1 MPLFPSCDQVEKRA
15 WGQKV
20 HSSLHVFGDSVLST
34 LAVFPFFRNLRKPFP
49 VFGWEKRRERVLMN
63 GKAREAVERDC
74 HSRPH
79 LAADAFSVTLSF
91 LNEDED
97 WGEGEN
103 CPGKGSNKNY
113 CRERCATTN
122 SELEKQFLLP
132 PAPNSPNIYA
142 VSAPTRQ
149 NIETGQEDSDIKKL

>member
-1 MPLFPSCDQVEKRA
+1 M
-15 WGQKV
+15 
-20 HSSLHVFGDSVLST
+20 LST

-63 GKAREAVERDC
+63 GKAREEVERDC

-79 LAADAFSVTLSF
+79 LAADAFSATLSF

-103 CPGKGSNKNY
+103 CPGKG
-113 CRERCATTN
+113 
-122 SELEKQFLLP
+122 
-132 PAPNSPNIYA
+132 
-142 VSAPTRQ
+142 
-149 NIETGQEDSDIKKL
+149 